1 MKILECVV
9 IFNKRNKIKAKLKN
23 SACVINFCCDKVVM
37 LPMPLIIQVTL
48 CFPLKVSE
56 WLMYCD
62 GWSQAITRK
71 TRPLPPT
78 LAAQC
83 VCSKSSIS
91 PILPPTLS
99 LITASISLRLDL

>member
-9 IFNKRNKIKAKLKN
+9 NFNKRNKIKAKLKN
-23 SACVINFCCDKVVM
+23 SACVINVCCDKVVM

-48 CFPLKVSE
+48 CFPLKVSK

-62 GWSQAITRK
+62 WWSQAITRK
-71 TRPLPPT
+71 PRPLPPT

-83 VCSKSSIS
+83 HQLCM
-91 PILPPTLS
+91 
-99 LITASISLRLDL
+99 